1 MTVVFEPGQSVAVL
15 AERGAPPRGAALSIR
30 VVERP
35 DAEYTAFFRA
45 EFASVTR
52 AAYLIVRDRGA
63 AEDVAQEAFT
73 QLLLHWSKISRYERP
88 DAWVRRIAI
97 RRAVRFAQRE
107 RLRNVLVRW
116 MEPPRAT
123 VESSVDP
130 DLAAAIQQLPP
141 QQRAAVVLHYF
152 EDRPLTE
159 VATILGCSHATAKVH
174 VFKARQRLAQVLR
187 MPAEAVT
194 DVD

>member
-1 MTVVFEPGQSVAVL
+1 MTVALEPGQSIGTFVAK
-15 AERGAPPRGAALSIR
+15 RAPARDAATSIR
-30 VVERP
+30 VVERTDP
-35 DAEYTAFFRA
+35 EYTAFFRA

-73 QLLLHWSKISRYERP
+73 QLLMHWSKISAYERP

-107 RLRNVLVRW
+107 RLRNLLVRW
-116 MEPPRAT
+116 IEPPRART
-123 VESSVDP
+123 EGSVDP

-141 QQRAAVVLHYF
+141 QQRAAIVLHYF

-159 VATILGCSHATAKVH
+159 AAAILGCSHATAKVH
-174 VFKARQRLAQVLR
+174 VFKARQRLAQLLGV
-187 MPAEAVT
+187 PGEAVT
-194 DVD
+194 DAG